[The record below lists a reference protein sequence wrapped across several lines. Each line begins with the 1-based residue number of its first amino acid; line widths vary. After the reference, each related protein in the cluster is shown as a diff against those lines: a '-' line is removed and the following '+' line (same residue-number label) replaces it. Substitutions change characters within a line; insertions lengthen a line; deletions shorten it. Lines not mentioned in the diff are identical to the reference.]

1 MCNRYKNLN
10 EKCPDLT
17 LTFLELRSF
26 STLIEIGPLHDDLG
40 GCRISPN
47 YTKNGHP
54 KGDAISRDVKISLS
68 LGMDLD
74 LAITGFNKQVRG
86 ILNNF

>member
-1 MCNRYKNLN
+1 MCNRYKHLN

-26 STLIEIGPLHDDLG
+26 STVIEIGPLHDDLG

-47 YTKNGHP
+47 HTKNGHP

-74 LAITGFNKQVRG
+74 LVITGFNKQVRG